1 MISLE
6 IPAMAEKTSKLTPER
21 LIEAPIIFC
30 DAVPTISVNNGIVD
44 LTLAAT
50 LTEVVDDGNQR
61 KRLVVVADL
70 KLPLATATAL
80 HDLLGKLMLAVQP
93 AAGGTN

>member
-1 MISLE
+1 
-6 IPAMAEKTSKLTPER
+6 MAEKANSLRAER

-30 DAVPTISVNNGIVD
+30 DSIPTGSVSNGIVD

-50 LTEVVDDGNQR
+50 LTEVVGEGKR

-70 KLPLATATAL
+70 KLPLAAAGSL
-80 HDLLGKLMLAVQP
+80 HNLLGKLMLAVQP
-93 AAGGTN
+93 VTGGPN

>member
-1 MISLE
+1 M
-6 IPAMAEKTSKLTPER
+6 
-21 LIEAPIIFC
+21 IEAPIIFC
-30 DAVPTISVNNGIVD
+30 DAVPTVFVNNGVVD

-70 KLPLATATAL
+70 RLPLATAAVL

-93 AAGGTN
+93 APGGTN